1 MDEPMKPVRGVSA
14 RLQRLMQ
21 GRSIYLLVSLLVL
34 VSIGPWLT
42 DLVSRGVWELL
53 FTLVAL
59 SSIHMLGVQRG
70 QALMAGLL
78 ALPTLASLWL
88 RQLIP
93 AVGLSQV
100 ALVLLTLFLLYTTAT
115 VLLHVFSAKTVTTDT
130 LSVALCVYLLMG
142 YLWGSLYGLIYL
154 LVPGAFH
161 LPMEWTP
168 AAEQGIARD
177 VPLNF
182 LTYFSFM
189 TLTTVGYGDVLPISG
204 SARAAVTLEAVL
216 GHFYLAVLVARLVG
230 LHIADTRRP
239 S

>member
-1 MDEPMKPVRGVSA
+1 VRGVSGSL
-14 RLQRLMQ
+14 RGLVP
-21 GRSIYLLVSLLVL
+21 GRSVYLLVSLLVL
-34 VSIGPWLT
+34 VAIGPWLT
-42 DLVSRGVWELL
+42 EHLVGRGLWELL
-53 FTLVAL
+53 FTLVTL
-59 SSIHMLGVQRG
+59 STIHMLGIKPG
-70 QALMAGLL
+70 QALISGLL

-100 ALVLLTLFLLYTTAT
+100 ALVLLTLFLLYTAAT
-115 VLLHVFSAKTVTTDT
+115 VLLHVFSEETVTMDT
-130 LSVALCVYLLMG
+130 ISGALCVYLLMG
-142 YLWGSLYGLIYL
+142 YLWGSLYGLMYL
-154 LVPGAFH
+154 RAPGAFH
-161 LPMEWTP
+161 LPMGWTP
-168 AAEQGIARD
+168 AEEQGIARD
-177 VPLNF
+177 VPVNL

-204 SARAAVTLEAVL
+204 SARAAVILEAIL